1 MADEEKNESEVSSP
15 PPLPEECRSIRD
27 ELSAHLDGQLTGS
40 LKSRVEG
47 HLENCSGCQTELEG
61 LKQLQSFLSKA
72 FSSQF
77 ADSDSASDSDSNIG
91 SNVPDIWQ
99 KMAGQVPSVCDV
111 IQEDLSA
118 YLDGELTVPAQE
130 GVNKHLKECETCL
143 AQFTELNATNRL
155 LAKGLELP
163 ASAKVDIWSGVKSRL
178 NADCA
183 LIDNELSAYLDQEV
197 VTLRHREIT
206 KHLTDCP
213 SCREEFGRI
222 SSIGELIR
230 ESYKPEIPENL
241 DLWPGIKSKLT
252 VVQFT
257 PKNQTKEKSRGFGID
272 RRVYI
277 GVACAA
283 GFVALFGMGALW
295 LTGPADGGLRRVSSE
310 EYMIES
316 ILLEPADKAENVIYE
331 E

>member
-15 PPLPEECRSIRD
+15 PPVPEECLSIQE

-47 HLENCSGCQTELEG
+47 HLENCSGCQTELDS
-61 LKQLQSFLSKA
+61 LKQVQSFLSKA
-72 FSSQF
+72 FSGEG
-77 ADSDSASDSDSNIG
+77 A
-91 SNVPDIWQ
+91 NVPDIWE

-143 AQFTELNATNRL
+143 SQFTELNATNRL

-257 PKNQTKEKSRGFGID
+257 PKNQSKEKSRGIGID

-283 GFVALFGMGALW
+283 GFVALFGMAALW
-295 LTGPADGGLRRVSSE
+295 LTGPADGGLKRVSSE

>member
-15 PPLPEECRSIRD
+15 PPVPEECLSIQE

-47 HLENCSGCQTELEG
+47 HLENCSGCQTELES
-61 LKQLQSFLSKA
+61 LKQVQSFLSKA
-72 FSSQF
+72 FSGEG
-77 ADSDSASDSDSNIG
+77 A
-91 SNVPDIWQ
+91 NVPDIWE

-143 AQFTELNATNRL
+143 SQFTELNATNRL

-257 PKNQTKEKSRGFGID
+257 PKNQSKEKSRGIGID

-283 GFVALFGMGALW
+283 GFVALFGMAALW
-295 LTGPADGGLRRVSSE
+295 LTGPADGGLKRVSSE

>member
-15 PPLPEECRSIRD
+15 PPVPEECLSIQD

-47 HLENCSGCQTELEG
+47 HLENCSGCQTELES
-61 LKQLQSFLSKA
+61 LKQVQSFLSKA
-72 FSSQF
+72 FSGDG
-77 ADSDSASDSDSNIG
+77 A
-91 SNVPDIWQ
+91 NVPDIWE

-143 AQFTELNATNRL
+143 SQFTELNATNRL

-257 PKNQTKEKSRGFGID
+257 PKNQSKEKSRGIGID

-283 GFVALFGMGALW
+283 GFVALFGMAALW
-295 LTGPADGGLRRVSSE
+295 LTGPADSGLKRVSSE